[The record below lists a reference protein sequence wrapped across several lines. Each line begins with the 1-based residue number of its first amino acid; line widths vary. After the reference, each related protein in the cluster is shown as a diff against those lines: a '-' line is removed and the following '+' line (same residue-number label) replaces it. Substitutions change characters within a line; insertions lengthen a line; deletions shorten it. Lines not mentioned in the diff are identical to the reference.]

1 MKGMYIWL
9 IQKRGGWV
17 MKKEEK
23 IGKQTIVNGIRRGN
37 FRLYPEG
44 ELKFSE
50 GCITVVNL
58 IDF

>member
-1 MKGMYIWL
+1 
-9 IQKRGGWV
+9 

-50 GCITVVNL
+50 GCIAVINF

>member
-1 MKGMYIWL
+1 M
-9 IQKRGGWV
+9 Q
-17 MKKEEK
+17 KEEK

-37 FRLYPEG
+37 FRLCPEG